1 MQTVFF
7 SIGMIQVLFESL
19 YSCI

>member
-7 SIGMIQVLFESL
+7 SKTLKA
-19 YSCI
+19 Y